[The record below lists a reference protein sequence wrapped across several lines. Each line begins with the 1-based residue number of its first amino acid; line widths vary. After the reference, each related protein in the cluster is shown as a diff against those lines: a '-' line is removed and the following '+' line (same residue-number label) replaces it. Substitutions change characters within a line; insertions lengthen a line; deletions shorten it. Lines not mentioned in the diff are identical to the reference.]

1 MDNTETLRAGVGD
14 TEERVEGSSPEVSQ
28 AEAVQSTQDLKEVGH
43 LDLRPKDS
51 FITGANSK
59 KDMGSLCLFLTTACE
74 SVMTSK

>member
-59 KDMGSLCLFLTTACE
+59 RTWDHSAYFLQLH
-74 SVMTSK
+74 VNL